1 MRWFSEARGVALF
14 FAIGLAA
21 TPVAADWLVYRAGG
35 VQEIRGPW
43 EVVGSQVRF
52 HLPGGTYSAVRADEV
67 DLAASAFLSWQ
78 VGDRRAIG
86 REHPPVGAEVSAP
99 RSAASAPKA
108 GEPTACAPARVER
121 VVSGETLRID
131 AGRGAETVHLACVD
145 APEPSLATPE
155 LSSFGEQ
162 AAGTLSLL
170 ARPGFELCLRE
181 ESPPRVDR
189 AGHRVVY
196 LELPDGRDLGDLVL
210 RRGFGLVRG
219 GECARRDAY
228 VEVERAALAAGVGHW
243 GTSVHDLSITIV
255 AGASEL
261 GGAAALPPRRL
272 ARGRS

>member
-1 MRWFSEARGVALF
+1 MRRSSMARGVALSVVV
-14 FAIGLAA
+14 GMAA
-21 TPVAADWLVYRAGG
+21 APAAADWLVYRAGG

-52 HLPGGTYSAVRADEV
+52 HLPGGTYSVVRADEV

-78 VGDRRAIG
+78 VGDRSAIG
-86 REHPPVGAEVSAP
+86 RKHPPVGAEVGATGTV
-99 RSAASAPKA
+99 A
-108 GEPTACAPARVER
+108 GATANADPGACAPARVVR
-121 VVSGETLRID
+121 VVNGETLRID
-131 AGRGAETVHLACVD
+131 AAAGEETVHLACLD
-145 APEPSLATPE
+145 APEPGLPTPE

-170 ARPGFELCLRE
+170 ARPGFEICLRE
-181 ESPPRVDR
+181 EAPPRVDR
-189 AGHRVVY
+189 AGHRIVY
-196 LELPDGRDLGDLVL
+196 LELPDGRDLGELVL
-210 RRGFGLVRG
+210 RRGLGLVRG

-228 VEVERAALAAGVGHW
+228 LEVERAALAAGVGHW
-243 GTSVHDLSITIV
+243 GTSGHDLSIAIV